1 MLSEWAGVIIVT
13 LSPNNYYLIMNRFII
28 IVLSMLVVCQGFA
41 QTGQPSGQDP
51 ARNQTK
57 ENKKEEKRKKEEW
70 MKQVTKTMIDNQRFV
85 LEADY
90 ISGNSGV
97 LIPVNPSINF
107 IIVDSSSATMQL
119 GSATG
124 VGGNGLGGVTVSG
137 SVSKY
142 SVTRVDKKKYVAYN
156 LLIIVFTN
164 IGTFDIHLTVTDNG
178 RADATIRS
186 TTSGQVSYTGTLY
199 PPEVSRVYKG
209 YERY

>member
-1 MLSEWAGVIIVT
+1 
-13 LSPNNYYLIMNRFII
+13 MNRNLII
-28 IVLSMLVVCQGFA
+28 ALSILLAGQCIA
-41 QTGQPSGQDP
+41 QADQPSGQEP
-51 ARNQTK
+51 SKITSK
-57 ENKKEEKRKKEEW
+57 ESKKEEKRKKEEW
-70 MKQVTKTMIDNQRFV
+70 MKQVTQTMIEKQRFV

-90 ISGNSGV
+90 ISGKSGV
-97 LIPVNPSINF
+97 PVPVNSTINF
-107 IIVDSSSATMQL
+107 IIIDSANATMQL

-124 VGGNGLGGVTVSG
+124 MGWNGVGGITVSG

-142 SVTRVDKKKYVAYN
+142 EVTRVEKKKYVAYN

-164 IGTFDIHLTVTDNG
+164 LGTYDLHFTVTDDG

-199 PPEVSRVYKG
+199 PPEVSRIYKG